1 MRAAEMSPGTVYSYV
16 PLGLVTPVRLPP
28 DLEAGTSPSE
38 MLVLCLSKSQ
48 EEACGTLNVI
58 SADAEVHKAFGIY

>member
-1 MRAAEMSPGTVYSYV
+1 MSPGTVYSHV

-28 DLEAGTSPSE
+28 E
-38 MLVLCLSKSQ
+38 MEGVSDETEVLVLCLSKSR
-48 EEACGTLNVI
+48 EEACGTLNAI